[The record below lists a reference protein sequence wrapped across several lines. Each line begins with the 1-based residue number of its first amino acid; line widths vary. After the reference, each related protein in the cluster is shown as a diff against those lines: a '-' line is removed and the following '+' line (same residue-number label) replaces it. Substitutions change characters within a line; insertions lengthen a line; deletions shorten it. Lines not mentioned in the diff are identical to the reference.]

1 MDELDLAFVVLP
13 LGIIVLSIV
22 GTYLFKKAYIMPLF
36 SLITS
41 LVLTFTVFNVSFLG
55 WAVIYSLAS
64 LVVSY
69 ITMAVIQRKSL

>member
-36 SLITS
+36 SLIIS

>member
-36 SLITS
+36 SLIIS
-41 LVLTFTVFNVSFLG
+41 LVLTFTVFNASFLG

>member
-22 GTYLFKKAYIMPLF
+22 GTYLFKKKYIMPLF
-36 SLITS
+36 SLIIS

>member
-22 GTYLFKKAYIMPLF
+22 GTYLFKKTYIMPLF
-36 SLITS
+36 SLIIS

-55 WAVIYSLAS
+55 WAVIYSLGS

-69 ITMAVIQRKSL
+69 ITMAVIKRKSL

>member
-22 GTYLFKKAYIMPLF
+22 GTYLFKKKYIMPLF
-36 SLITS
+36 SLIIS
-41 LVLTFTVFNVSFLG
+41 FVLTFTVFNVSFLG

>member
-22 GTYLFKKAYIMPLF
+22 GTYLFKKKYIMPLF
-36 SLITS
+36 SLIIS
-41 LVLTFTVFNVSFLG
+41 LVLTFTVFNASFLG

-69 ITMAVIQRKSL
+69 ITMAVIKRKSL

>member
-22 GTYLFKKAYIMPLF
+22 GTYLFKKKYIMPLF
-36 SLITS
+36 SLIIS
-41 LVLTFTVFNVSFLG
+41 LVLTFTVFNASFLG

>member
-22 GTYLFKKAYIMPLF
+22 GTYLFKKKYIMPLF
-36 SLITS
+36 SLIIS
-41 LVLTFTVFNVSFLG
+41 LVLTFTVFNASFLG

-64 LVVSY
+64 LVVSHL
-69 ITMAVIQRKSL
+69 TMAVIQRKSL

>member
-22 GTYLFKKAYIMPLF
+22 GTYLFKKKYIMPLF
-36 SLITS
+36 SLIIS
-41 LVLTFTVFNVSFLG
+41 LVLTFTVFNASFLG

-69 ITMAVIQRKSL
+69 ITMAVIQRKPL

>member
-36 SLITS
+36 SLIIS

-55 WAVIYSLAS
+55 WAVIYSLGS

-69 ITMAVIQRKSL
+69 ITMAVIKRKSL

>member
-36 SLITS
+36 SLIIS

-69 ITMAVIQRKSL
+69 ITMAVIQRKSF

>member
-22 GTYLFKKAYIMPLF
+22 GTYLFKKKYIIPLF
-36 SLITS
+36 SLIIS

>member
-22 GTYLFKKAYIMPLF
+22 GSYLFKKKYIMPLF
-36 SLITS
+36 SLIIS
-41 LVLTFTVFNVSFLG
+41 LVLTFTVFNASFLG

-64 LVVSY
+64 LVVSH

>member
-22 GTYLFKKAYIMPLF
+22 GTYLFKKKYIMPVF
-36 SLITS
+36 SLIIS
-41 LVLTFTVFNVSFLG
+41 LVLTFTVFNASFLG

>member
-13 LGIIVLSIV
+13 LGIIVLAIV

-36 SLITS
+36 SLIIS

-69 ITMAVIQRKSL
+69 ITMAVIKRKSL

>member
-22 GTYLFKKAYIMPLF
+22 GTYLFKKKYIMPVF
-36 SLITS
+36 SLIIS
-41 LVLTFTVFNVSFLG
+41 LVLTFTVFNASFLG

-69 ITMAVIQRKSL
+69 ITMAVIQRKTL

>member
-22 GTYLFKKAYIMPLF
+22 GTYLFKKKYIMPLF
-36 SLITS
+36 SLIIS
-41 LVLTFTVFNVSFLG
+41 LVLTFTVFNASFLG

-69 ITMAVIQRKSL
+69 ITMAVIQRKTL

>member
-22 GTYLFKKAYIMPLF
+22 GTYLFKKKYIMPLF
-36 SLITS
+36 SLIIS
-41 LVLTFTVFNVSFLG
+41 LVLTFTVFNASFLG

-64 LVVSY
+64 LVISY

>member
-36 SLITS
+36 SLIIS

-69 ITMAVIQRKSL
+69 ISMAVIKRKSL

>member
-22 GTYLFKKAYIMPLF
+22 GTYLFKKKYIMPLF
-36 SLITS
+36 SLIIS
-41 LVLTFTVFNVSFLG
+41 FVLTFTVFNASFLG

>member
-36 SLITS
+36 SLIIS

-69 ITMAVIQRKSL
+69 ITMAVIKRKSL

>member
-22 GTYLFKKAYIMPLF
+22 GTYLFKKKYIMPLF
-36 SLITS
+36 SLIIS
-41 LVLTFTVFNVSFLG
+41 LVLTFTVFNASFLG

-69 ITMAVIQRKSL
+69 ITMAVIQRKGL